1 MLSKFPIDPLLLFPA
16 CRQNSNVNKNNRVD
30 EAEVKSA
37 ATKLQTKENDLKLKC
52 CVERIRFKIS
62 VSFFLI
68 QIRITIESQMT
79 LNYNG

>member
-1 MLSKFPIDPLLLFPA
+1 MLSKFPIDLLLLFPA

-30 EAEVKSA
+30 EAEVNSYKI
-37 ATKLQTKENDLKLKC
+37 TNKGKRFE
-52 CVERIRFKIS
+52 VEVLCGKNSFQNFGE
-62 VSFFLI
+62 FFLI

>member
-62 VSFFLI
+62 VSFFFYEELK
-68 QIRITIESQMT
+68 
-79 LNYNG
+79 LLLKAK

>member
-62 VSFFLI
+62 VSFFYKELK
-68 QIRITIESQMT
+68 
-79 LNYNG
+79 LLLKAK